1 MSARRPFPL
10 PTRPFPPRW
19 IIPSVDRRYPF
30 TQDRRALISVGV
42 LALVVGG
49 AIFAPWLTPYS
60 PIAVDPAHQ
69 FSSPG
74 LTHLFGTDLFGRDVL
89 SRVLYGGRISL
100 LTGVAAVLIACV
112 PGTILGLLAGYF
124 AHTVDVVIMRVT
136 DMMLSFPGILLA
148 LAIVAMLGP
157 GLSHAIIAV
166 GISGIPGYT
175 RLVRG
180 NVLVLRRVLFVR
192 AARSV
197 GASDWRIV
205 TRHIFPNILGSLI
218 VFITVDV
225 AWAILNASS
234 LSFLGLG
241 VQQPTAEWGALLSEG
256 RGYLYEA
263 PWTTVAPGL
272 VLMISILCIN
282 LLGDS
287 LRDLLD
293 PRRRS
298 QPRG

>member
-1 MSARRPFPL
+1 MVTL
-10 PTRPFPPRW
+10 
-19 IIPSVDRRYPF
+19 
-30 TQDRRALISVGV
+30 
-42 LALVVGG
+42 G
-49 AIFAPWLTPYS
+49 AIFAPWLTPYN
-60 PIAVDPAHQ
+60 PIAVDPAQQ
-69 FSSPG
+69 FAPPSLG
-74 LTHLFGTDLFGRDVL
+74 HLFGTDLLGRDVL

-100 LTGVAAVLIACV
+100 LTGVAAALVACV

-124 AHTVDVVIMRVT
+124 AHTVDVAVMRVT

-157 GLSHAIIAV
+157 GLTHTIIAV
-166 GISGIPGYT
+166 GIAGIPSYT

-197 GASDWRIV
+197 GASDWRIIS
-205 TRHIFPNILGSLI
+205 RHIFPNILGSLI
-218 VFITVDV
+218 VFVTVDV
-225 AWAILNASS
+225 AWAILDASS

-241 VQQPTAEWGALLSEG
+241 VQQPTAEWGAMLSEG
-256 RGYLYEA
+256 RGYLYQA

-272 VLMISILCIN
+272 VLMVSLLCIN

-287 LRDLLD
+287 LRDALD
-293 PRRRS
+293 PRART
-298 QPRG
+298 QQGG